1 MTLRTDVIKY
11 IYECE
16 SCEREISVP
25 SMDPEDMPQGYH
37 MFLRR
42 VTKAKK
48 HRISDAL
55 FFCSKDCLIDGMQ
68 FRITHLTREV
78 GQIT

>member
-16 SCEREISVP
+16 SCTRDVSVP
-25 SMDPEDMPQGYH
+25 SMDPEDMPTGYH
-37 MFLRR
+37 VFLRR
-42 VTKAKK
+42 VTGAKH

-55 FFCSKDCLIDGMQ
+55 FFCSKECFLDGVQ
-68 FRITHLTREV
+68 FRMTSLTREV
-78 GQIT
+78 GKIK